1 MIIET
6 FAMIRQQHDERLVID
21 ASPLQIIDEA
31 SDDGVGEG
39 NLAVVVIRVPAEVR
53 LRRRIGSV
61 RLIEV
66 QEKKEWPPHLSVQP
80 TLSGLKRLGAVS
92 LNARDHS
99 LAIDALATHRLDI
112 VVEEIEPFGNAR
124 FAPQDE
130 CRHRRPRRVS
140 VFLERLLKSGDRI
153 SEAEPDVVANAMVS
167 GQHPGEN
174 RNMRRQREW

>member
-1 MIIET
+1 
-6 FAMIRQQHDERLVID
+6 
-21 ASPLQIIDEA
+21 
-31 SDDGVGEG
+31 
-39 NLAVVVIRVPAEVR
+39 
-53 LRRRIGSV
+53 
-61 RLIEV
+61 

-153 SEAEPDVVANAMVS
+153 SEAESDVVANAMVS
-167 GQHPGEN
+167 GQHAGEN
-174 RNMRRQREW
+174 RDMRRKREGGMAAALQRGVYFNAAIYCFASFASGESGASAMT